1 MKRST
6 HANYFEQVLPSLEA
20 DEEEVWF
27 THPFENVKCN
37 QLGILAFDEEE
48 YLMVDL
54 AHKSCYIRKRN
65 HLGKFVIS
73 IGTKS
78 NVVWECYHQIKS
90 KSRILH
96 INHNEED
103 YTFDNLYSTAEES
116 QYEKVV
122 RNKEKR
128 EWETRSA
135 KVLLEKE
142 LEMAAKGLDKE
153 TYRNLLNIPSWLRS
167 ATDSLI

>member
-96 INHNEED
+96 INHNEND
-103 YTFDNLYSTAEES
+103 YTFDNLYSTAEEI
-116 QYEKVV
+116 QYERVS

-128 EWETRSA
+128 EWEKRSA

-142 LEMAAKGLDKE
+142 TAMAKKGLTKE
-153 TYRNLLNIPSWLRS
+153 TYRALLMIPKWLS
-167 ATDSLI
+167 EAADSLV